1 MRRRWK
7 ATILVTSCTAA
18 LIGGWVAWSVYHFFA
33 YGIDN
38 AYAQWGAGEMVVD
51 YMKGHEGRWPKGW
64 EDLRPAFE
72 AGGGRVGG
80 WSFEKYQSRIAID
93 WSADPSALE
102 AASARSDG
110 PPFDVIH
117 PADGIDAKIGS
128 NGANEILHRYLKAR
142 SSRR

>member
-1 MRRRWK
+1 MRRRWM
-7 ATILVTSCTAA
+7 TILLVTSCAA
-18 LIGGWVAWSVYHFFA
+18 VLVGGWFAWRVYHFFA

-93 WSADPSALE
+93 WSVEPMALE
-102 AASARSDG
+102 AASAFNDG
-110 PPFDVIH
+110 PSFDVIH
-117 PADGIDAKIGS
+117 PADGIDVKIGS
-128 NGANEILHRYLKAR
+128 NGANEILYRYFK
-142 SSRR
+142 SRPSGR